1 MLEWQKWPE
10 LDERALF
17 GFAGEFVRLAT
28 EKSEADPAAVLMTF
42 ITRFGVECDTRPFLM
57 VGDTRHYARVFSVIV
72 GRSSKAR
79 KGTSGKPVNRLFDLA
94 SAIHKH
100 PELSSIEYD
109 TARIS
114 PGPLSS
120 GEGIIFNVRDM
131 MEEWNSKKGE
141 LIVVDPGVADKRLYI
156 LDEEFGAA
164 LSCTK
169 REGNTLSTIL
179 RGAWD
184 TGSLEP
190 LTKTSRIKAT
200 RAHIGICTHIT
211 LAELHKKLDETEA
224 FNGFANNLPLHFFS
238 KTHK

>member
-1 MLEWQKWPE
+1 M
-10 LDERALF
+10 
-17 GFAGEFVRLAT
+17 
-28 EKSEADPAAVLMTF
+28 
-42 ITRFGVECDTRPFLM
+42 
-57 VGDTRHYARVFSVIV
+57 
-72 GRSSKAR
+72 
-79 KGTSGKPVNRLFDLA
+79 
-94 SAIHKH
+94 
-100 PELSSIEYD
+100 
-109 TARIS
+109 
-114 PGPLSS
+114 
-120 GEGIIFNVRDM
+120 
-131 MEEWNSKKGE
+131 
-141 LIVVDPGVADKRLYI
+141 I
-156 LDEEFGAA
+156 LDEEFGAV